1 MMPPSYLSNKE
12 DFLDTITEKLARAPL
27 DFLQKAPK
35 PGKISEAADTR
46 GTAGV
51 LLLLNFKETPAAPNK
66 GDFSFLL
73 IKRSANVAQPGD
85 ISCPGGML
93 HPPVDLFLDRFVRYG
108 FLPNLKGKGWAYA
121 HARDK
126 ETYRLITL
134 YLTNA
139 LRESWEEI
147 RLNPFNLRFL
157 GPFATYDLIL
167 FRRTIFPLVGF
178 IEHPWRFRPNHE
190 VEQIVEIPLRSFYDQ
205 ASFAR
210 FVIGYR
216 DREQSGQIRYGEFPC
231 LACRDDLD
239 REHVLWGA
247 TFYIIINFL
256 KTVAGYELPDWQSQ
270 RTIERDLPD
279 NYTRGHK

>member
-1 MMPPSYLSNKE
+1 MPPSYLSSRE
-12 DFLDTITEKLARAPL
+12 DFLDRVTEKLALAPL

-35 PGKISEAADTR
+35 PGKISETGDSR
-46 GTAGV
+46 RTAGV
-51 LLLLNFKETPAAPNK
+51 LLLLNFKEAAGSRDQ

-93 HPPVDLFLDRFVRYG
+93 HPSVDQFLDRFVRFG
-108 FLPNLKGKGWAYA
+108 FLPNLQGKGWAYA
-121 HARDK
+121 QARDR

-147 RLNPFNLRFL
+147 RFNPFNLRFL

-178 IEHPWRFRPNHE
+178 VKHPWPLRANHE
-190 VEQIVEIPLRSFYDQ
+190 VEQIIEIPLRSFYDQ
-205 ASFAR
+205 TNFAR

-231 LACRDDLD
+231 LVCRDDRD
-239 REHVLWGA
+239 HEHVLWGA
-247 TFYIIINFL
+247 TFYIIVNFL
-256 KTVAGYELPDWQSQ
+256 KTVAGYDLPHWQSQ